1 MNSLPII
8 FLIPFRSGS
17 KGLKNKNINIY
28 KDKPLFRHSTDV
40 ALETKLG
47 NVYISTD
54 YGIDEL
60 EGLSKDV
67 IFVSRP
73 VELASDEATM
83 SSVVLNFLEN
93 NVSSESIVIL
103 LQATSPNRTKKH
115 ISEAINRFTNNSF
128 DLVMSVTETPND
140 LLKSGLISGDGNFAS
155 VNNIDYC
162 FSNRQNLPKTY
173 KPNGSIYIFKS
184 SWFKINKNFSTSNI
198 GAFIM
203 DNNSSLDI
211 DQIED
216 LEYENK

>member
-1 MNSLPII
+1 MDSLPIV
-8 FLIPFRSGS
+8 FLIPFRAGS

-40 ALETKLG
+40 ALETELG
-47 NVYISTD
+47 NVYVSTD
-54 YGIDEL
+54 YGNDEL
-60 EGLSKDV
+60 KGLPKDV
-67 IFVSRP
+67 IFVKRP
-73 VELASDEATM
+73 TKLASDEATM

-93 NVSSESIVIL
+93 NISSESIMIL
-103 LQATSPNRTKKH
+103 LQATSPNRTTNH
-115 ISEAINRFTNNSF
+115 ISEAIDKFTNNSF

-140 LLKSGLISGDGNFAS
+140 FLKSGLVSDNGIFTS

-184 SWFKINKNFSTSNI
+184 SWFKINKNFSTNNI

-203 DNNSSLDI
+203 DDNSSLDI